1 MFVKAISYWSFPGGL
16 EGTAP
21 LGKVFKDA
29 KKLGYRAVEP
39 AVAESGAL
47 HVGSSEC
54 DCKDILAQAKSSG
67 IRVESLAT
75 GLYWAYSLTSS
86 KASVREKAEDYTR
99 RMLQIAKWLK
109 VDGLL
114 VVPGAVDVFFD
125 PNAEVVS
132 YDDVYKRSL
141 AAIKK
146 LAKTAEK
153 VKVAIC
159 VENVWNKFMY
169 SPLEF
174 RDFIDAV
181 NSKYVRAYFDVG
193 NVVNFGYPEQ
203 WIKILGKRIK
213 KVHLK
218 DFKIAMLAAELKPF
232 KIDTLCGFGTGFV
245 DLGDGNVNWPVV
257 MKALKAIGYSGPLT
271 AEMVP
276 PTPGVLKRTSKAMDK
291 ILKMK

>member
-1 MFVKAISYWSFPGGL
+1 MLVKAISYWSFPGGL

-21 LGKVFKDA
+21 IEKVLKDA
-29 KKLGYRAVEP
+29 KKLGFKGVELCIGE
-39 AVAESGAL
+39 AGAL
-47 HVGSSEC
+47 HVNTSEC
-54 DCKDILAQAKSSG
+54 ECKEIVAMARGMGVRL
-67 IRVESLAT
+67 ESVAT
-75 GLYWAYSLTSS
+75 GLYWGYSLTSS
-86 KASVREKAEDYTR
+86 KASVRKKAEDYTR
-99 RMLQIAKWLK
+99 KMLQITKWLGA
-109 VDGLL
+109 DGLL
-114 VVPGAVDVFFD
+114 VVPGAVDVFFN
-125 PNAEVVS
+125 PAAEVVP
-132 YDDVYKRSL
+132 YDDVYSRAK

-146 LAKTAEK
+146 LSKTAERL
-153 VKVAIC
+153 KVAIC

-169 SPLEF
+169 SPMEF
-174 RDFIDAV
+174 RDFVDGI

-218 DFKIAMLAAELKPF
+218 DFKAVMLGPELKPF

-245 DLGDGNVNWPVV
+245 DLMAGNVNWKAV
-257 MKALKAIGYSGPLT
+257 MKALRAIKYSGPLT

-291 ILKMK
+291 ILKM